1 MVVLEES
8 EWKLAER
15 CFCPSGDSVPYED
28 GSSLGDGEGRRYS
41 KQYSKRVCAW
51 ISCEGFDY
59 VLEGR

>member
-28 GSSLGDGEGRRYS
+28 GSSLGNRGGKKKVFETV
-41 KQYSKRVCAW
+41 Q
-51 ISCEGFDY
+51 
-59 VLEGR
+59 